1 MKKHFSDLALFGGPA
16 SFATPLIVGR
26 PYMPDR
32 TSLMRRIESVLDSGW
47 LSNGGPMV
55 DELETKVAQRLT
67 AKHVVAVCNGT
78 VALQVMAKACGLAG
92 EVIVPSMTFVATPH
106 AMQWIGLT
114 PVFADVT
121 HADHTLAPE
130 SVERCITPRT
140 SAILAVHLWG
150 NPCHV
155 KQLQQVADRNGLKLL
170 FDASHAFGCDCQ
182 NRPIGNFGLA
192 EAISFHAT
200 KVMHAAEGGVIVTND
215 DTVAERCR
223 LMRNFGIT
231 DLTSIDS
238 AGTNAKMNELCAAA
252 GLTSLES
259 IDDVIQHN
267 QQNMQSYRKAIS
279 GVRGLRLAV
288 PPSSERRNSQYVVVE
303 VNQQEFGLNR
313 DGLLQVLRAEGVFAR
328 SYFQPGCHNAAPYAG
343 QAGHQPVPMPVT
355 ERLLQNVLQLP
366 TGPAVTKND
375 IRRIGQLLATVHQ
388 HAGAV
393 LERVA
398 NDDRLGLVPDAA

>member
-16 SFATPLIVGR
+16 LFTAPLIVGQ
-26 PYMPDR
+26 PNMPDR
-32 TSLMRRIESVLDSGW
+32 NSLVRRIGAVLDSGW
-47 LSNGGPMV
+47 LANGGPMV
-55 DELETKVAQRLT
+55 DELEAKVAQRLK

-78 VALQVMAKACGLAG
+78 LALQVMARACGLAG

-121 HADHTLAPE
+121 HADHTLDPE

-155 KQLQQVADRNGLKLL
+155 KQLQQIADRNGLKLL
-170 FDASHAFGCDCQ
+170 FDASHAFGCEYQ

-215 DTVAERCR
+215 DTVAERSR

-231 DLTSIDS
+231 DFTSIDS
-238 AGTNAKMNELCAAA
+238 TGTNAKMNELCAAT
-252 GLTSLES
+252 GLTSLEA
-259 IDDVIQHN
+259 IDHVIQHN
-267 QQNMQSYRKAIS
+267 QRNMQAYRQAIS
-279 GVRGLRLAV
+279 SVRGLRLAV
-288 PPSSERRNSQYVVVE
+288 PPSSERRNHQYVVVE
-303 VNQQEFGLNR
+303 MNQQEFGLSR
-313 DGLLQVLRAEGVFAR
+313 DGLLELLRAEGVFAR
-328 SYFQPGCHNAAPYAG
+328 SYFQPGCHNAVPYAG
-343 QAGHQPVPMPVT
+343 QAVHQPVPMPVT
-355 ERLLQNVLQLP
+355 ERLLHNLLQLP
-366 TGPAVTKND
+366 TGPAVTSSD
-375 IRRIGQLLATVHQ
+375 IERIGQLLATAQQ

-393 LERVA
+393 
-398 NDDRLGLVPDAA
+398 